1 MFASCFVGCKALP
14 PASPSVRKVE
24 SHRTVAGSFSW
35 PDGLTAGKALTTGQC
50 VAVALWNSPDYQ
62 VALADLGI
70 ARSEV
75 VKAGQ
80 VANPTLSALFPSN
93 DKAFEA
99 ALKLPIE
106 ALWLRPKRIA
116 LAETELE
123 ATAARLTQAGADLA
137 RDIRLAAAKVLL
149 VREQADLAGGNGR
162 VFDEMARIAGT
173 REKAGEN
180 GGLELSQARADAALA
195 AQEKE
200 RLKYEERLA
209 MEKLRNLMG
218 MAQHPGTLELITDG
232 SFAAQHDSV
241 GPSVREAIRSRA
253 DVRAA
258 ELGVIAA
265 GQRVGLTKAEV
276 FSLTAV
282 AKFTDGAGTQP
293 GFDLPLP
300 IFNQNQAA
308 RVLADAQLEKAMRQ
322 LAAARH
328 RAAADTRESLAK
340 LNQACVVSAG
350 WKKVLP
356 ELQSAL
362 AKART
367 AVTEG
372 EAHPL
377 LALDAAR
384 RLFDARSKAAESRF
398 RQAEA
403 AAELR
408 RALGKT

>member
-1 MFASCFVGCKALP
+1 M
-14 PASPSVRKVE
+14 RKVE
-24 SHRTVAGSFSW
+24 SHRTAAGSFSW

-99 ALKLPIE
+99 ALKLPID

-180 GGLELSQARADAALA
+180 GGMELSQARADAALA

-209 MEKLRNLMG
+209 MEKLRSLMG

-241 GPSVREAIRSRA
+241 GPSVREAIR
-253 DVRAA
+253 
-258 ELGVIAA
+258 
-265 GQRVGLTKAEV
+265 
-276 FSLTAV
+276 
-282 AKFTDGAGTQP
+282 
-293 GFDLPLP
+293 
-300 IFNQNQAA
+300 
-308 RVLADAQLEKAMRQ
+308 
-322 LAAARH
+322 
-328 RAAADTRESLAK
+328 
-340 LNQACVVSAG
+340 
-350 WKKVLP
+350 
-356 ELQSAL
+356 
-362 AKART
+362 
-367 AVTEG
+367 
-372 EAHPL
+372 
-377 LALDAAR
+377 
-384 RLFDARSKAAESRF
+384 
-398 RQAEA
+398 
-403 AAELR
+403 
-408 RALGKT
+408 